1 MENDMLFLK
10 RYGAPF
16 VLAIA
21 LYSLVYLIFGHG
33 SEYLSAGIAFSILA
47 SYLIR
52 LCDDIGDY
60 EEDLKNGKAPISK
73 KALTVLCLSVTGL
86 FIALAFIFSKHLM
99 LLAPLPILLQIPIK
113 DRYRVFLKP
122 LFVPVIVITIVFS
135 FFSSN
140 YLLYVILP
148 VLIIFDVF
156 LIICKQHRR
165 SL

>member
-1 MENDMLFLK
+1 MLLLK
-10 RYGAPF
+10 RYGTPF

-21 LYSLVYLIFGHG
+21 LYSFVYLFFGNG
-33 SEYLSAGIAFSILA
+33 SDYLGAGIAFSILA

-60 EEDLKNGKAPISK
+60 EEDLERGKALISK
-73 KALTVLCLSVTGL
+73 KALIMTCASVICV
-86 FIALAFIFSKHLM
+86 FSALALIYAKYLM
-99 LLAPLPILLQIPIK
+99 LLAPLPILLQFPIK
-113 DRYRVFLKP
+113 DGYRVLLKP

-140 YLLYVILP
+140 NLLYVIVP

-165 SL
+165 S